1 MNVAIITLFPEMFD
15 AITQY
20 GITSRALKDGLVSL
34 CCLNPRDYTTDKH
47 QTVDDRPYGG
57 GPGMVMKVEP
67 LKKALDAALDWH
79 AQIAAGIDESR
90 EPPTVI
96 YMSPQGK
103 VLRHSDVDATA
114 AQRNMIIIAGR
125 YEGIDQRFIDNYID
139 EQWSIGDFVLSG
151 GELPCMVMLDAMI
164 RKLPGAMGASESHEQ
179 DSFENGLLDCPHY
192 TRPVSLV
199 GLACIEPATQQN
211 KEKCD
216 VPHVLLSGNHSAIA
230 QWRREQSLLATANA
244 RPDLLDGKTLTKDDQ
259 KVLANK

>member
-1 MNVAIITLFPEMFD
+1 MPMNVAIITLFPEMFA

-20 GITSRALKDGLVSL
+20 GITSRALKDGLVNL
-34 CCLNPRDYTTDKH
+34 HCFNPRDYTTDKH

-67 LKKALDAALDWH
+67 LKKALDAALNWH
-79 AQIAAGIDESR
+79 VQVVTDKNS

-103 VLRHSDVDATA
+103 VLRHSDVDATTV
-114 AQRNMIIIAGR
+114 QRSMIIIAGR

-199 GLACIEPATQQN
+199 GLECIEPAIQQN
-211 KEKCD
+211 NQKCD
-216 VPHVLLSGNHSAIA
+216 VPSVLLSGNHSAIA

-244 RPDLLDGKTLTKDDQ
+244 RPDLLDGATLSKNDQ
-259 KVLANK
+259 KVLAKK